1 MDLYKNTFGGLLLLN
16 SIVLYRSWRAKSTSA
31 PNSPTTSEKVE
42 HRGRED
48 GDGTHVQRLKWK
60 FLPVYLL
67 VNGADWLQGP
77 YIYPIYKGM
86 CFQGYAHCVLSVTNL
101 FTDEKGLAESLVAL
115 LFMVG
120 FLSGGVSASFA
131 GSFADRF
138 GRKAACLAYC
148 VLYSLSCLT
157 LLGDNIVILFL
168 GRILG
173 GMSGTL
179 LYSVFESWLV
189 AEFNGL
195 MLDDQSGS
203 ILSGIF
209 STMTMLNSVVAI
221 VAGVMAEWL
230 VRATGTAKAPFM
242 ASMAC
247 LSLAFLT
254 ISKSWSENYGTRD
267 EEPAESAS
275 LLAEEG
281 QKEAAPSKSVVKLI
295 LSGK

>member
-1 MDLYKNTFGGLLLLN
+1 MVRIGYKDRTFTPSTKVRLFRAVQTGHSIAN
-16 SIVLYRSWRAKSTSA
+16 SVS
-31 PNSPTTSEKVE
+31 
-42 HRGRED
+42 
-48 GDGTHVQRLKWK
+48 
-60 FLPVYLL
+60 
-67 VNGADWLQGP
+67 
-77 YIYPIYKGM
+77 
-86 CFQGYAHCVLSVTNL
+86 
-101 FTDEKGLAESLVAL
+101 DEKGLAESLVAL

-120 FLSGGVSASFA
+120 FLSGGISASFA

-138 GRKAACLAYC
+138 GRKSACLAYC
-148 VLYSLSCLT
+148 ILYSLSCLT

-209 STMTMLNSVVAI
+209 SKMTMLNSVVAI

-247 LSLAFLT
+247 LSLAFLV
-254 ISKSWSENYGTRD
+254 ISKTWSENYGARED
-267 EEPAESAS
+267 GPAESAS

-281 QKEAAPSKSVVKLI
+281 HEAPTASKSVVKLI
-295 LSGK
+295 LSGKLPVLQDAKLLTK

>member
-1 MDLYKNTFGGLLLLN
+1 M
-16 SIVLYRSWRAKSTSA
+16 

-48 GDGTHVQRLKWK
+48 GDSDHVRRLKWR

-77 YIYPIYKGM
+77 YIYPIYKGSILGVPNNQ
-86 CFQGYAHCVLSVTNL
+86 CPQLINS
-101 FTDEKGLAESLVAL
+101 DEKGLAESVVAL

-120 FLSGGVSASFA
+120 FLSGGISASFA
-131 GSFADRF
+131 GIFADRF

-148 VLYSLSCLT
+148 VIYSLSFLT
-157 LLGDNIVILFL
+157 LLTDNIVVLFL
-168 GRILG
+168 GRVLG
-173 GMSGTL
+173 GVSGTL

-195 MLDDQSGS
+195 LLNDQSGS

-209 STMTMLNSVVAI
+209 SKMTMLNSVVAI
-221 VAGVMAEWL
+221 IAGVFAEWL
-230 VRATGTAKAPFM
+230 VRTMGTAKAPFM
-242 ASMAC
+242 ASMVLLA
-247 LSLAFLT
+247 LAFVT
-254 ISKSWSENYGTRD
+254 ISKTWAENYGARD
-267 EEPAESAS
+267 EKSEESAS

-281 QKEAAPSKSVVKLI
+281 QDEPTPLKSVVKLI
-295 LSGK
+295 LSGKTIHDGDEEHR